1 MGKVYPVYDNTFEIE
16 TAESTFSTIAEME
29 TFSVSIDNGIE
40 EWNPMEAKGWVKR
53 LLTSKSLSISLSGKR
68 CDGDPGNDYVA
79 GLAWA
84 EGLSANSKFKWTLP
98 DSKKTVV
105 TFDCLVN
112 VTAFGG
118 DSTAVDAL
126 EIEILSNGK
135 PMVTQD
141 GVEINA
147 DDVE

>member
-1 MGKVYPVYDNTFEIE
+1 MSKVYPVYDNTFEIE
-16 TAESTFSTIAEME
+16 ISADTMAPIAEME

-53 LLTSKSLSISLSGKR
+53 LLTSKSLSVSLSGKR
-68 CDGDPGNDYVA
+68 CFGDPGNDYVA

-84 EGLSANSKFKWTLP
+84 EGLGANSKFKWIMP
-98 DSKKTVV
+98 DSKKTTVEI
-105 TFDCLVN
+105 DCVVN
-112 VTAFGG
+112 VTTFGG

-135 PMVTQD
+135 PKVTQD

-147 DDVE
+147 DETE